1 MQNKVWKL
9 CTSWVHMVYK
19 GMYTRVYMVYKGMQG
34 IQMCTSCTWVYRV
47 SNGIWAVQGIQSVL
61 EYTGY
66 INVCSVHWSIQGVQ
80 GYTGCTRIYRVYKC
94 LQGTL
99 MYIGIQEYVVVAVI
113 QGCTQPIS
121 GQYMEAYMR
130 YWPDNRT
137 KSQTALTDCNKVIWS
152 L

>member
-1 MQNKVWKL
+1 
-9 CTSWVHMVYK
+9 
-19 GMYTRVYMVYKGMQG
+19 MVYKGMQG
-34 IQMCTSCTWVYRV
+34 IQMCTSCTRVYRV

-113 QGCTQPIS
+113 QGCKQPIS

-130 YWPDNRT
+130 Y
-137 KSQTALTDCNKVIWS
+137 
-152 L
+152 